1 MNRLFLWMLVIAA
14 TGFVSCD
21 SKRVYDEYHS
31 ISTAWN
37 KDSIVTFKLQNIDPD
52 KKYDLF
58 INVRNNN
65 EFNFSNLFLI
75 AEIQFP
81 QGKVITD
88 TLEYEMAAPS
98 GEWLGTGFGNVKE
111 NKLWYKEQVSFEEPG
126 QYVVF
131 LKHAMRKNNS
141 EQGIENL
148 EGITQIGFRIEEAPK

>member
-1 MNRLFLWMLVIAA
+1 MNRLFLWMLVTAA

-21 SKRVYDEYHS
+21 SKRVYDEYKS
-31 ISTAWN
+31 IPNAWN
-37 KDSIVTFKLQNIDPD
+37 KDSIVAFKLENIAPD

-98 GEWLGTGFGNVKE
+98 GEWLGTGFGSVKE

-131 LKHAMRKNNS
+131 LKHVMRKNNS

-148 EGITQIGFRIEEAPK
+148 EGITEIGFRIEEAPK

>member
-1 MNRLFLWMLVIAA
+1 MNRVFLWILVIAA
-14 TGFVSCD
+14 SGFLSCD

-31 ISTAWN
+31 ISTTWN
-37 KDSIVTFKLQNIDPD
+37 KDSIVTFKLQNIVPD

-98 GEWLGTGFGNVKE
+98 GEWLGTGFGSVKE

-131 LKHAMRKNNS
+131 IKHAMRKNNS

-148 EGITQIGFRIEEAPK
+148 EGITEIGFRIEEAPK

>member
-1 MNRLFLWMLVIAA
+1 MNRLFLWTLVIAA

-31 ISTAWN
+31 ISTTWN
-37 KDSIVTFKLQNIDPD
+37 KDSVVAFKLQNIAPN
-52 KKYDLF
+52 KEYDLF

-65 EFNFSNLFLI
+65 EFAFSNLFLI

-88 TLEYEMAAPS
+88 TLEYEMAAPG
-98 GEWLGTGFGNVKE
+98 GEWLGTGFGSVKE
-111 NKLWYKEQVSFEEPG
+111 NKLWYKEQVSFEEHG
-126 QYVVF
+126 EYVVF
-131 LKHAMRKNNS
+131 LKHAMRKNSS

-148 EGITQIGFRIEEAPK
+148 EGITEIGFRIEEAQK